1 MFNLHHLK
9 IQPLIMEY
17 SKIIAITGLPGL
29 FELISSK
36 SDGGIVRS
44 LDDKSTRF
52 VSSRVHQFSHL
63 ESIEV
68 YTTRHN
74 VNLVDV
80 LKAMEGSKE
89 KLPDDKD
96 SSGLRTYFE
105 KVYPEL
111 DFDRVY
117 TSDLKKMVKW
127 YAVLAKNEVE
137 IKLSEPVAAKETPVD
152 EEIEKEEK
160 PAKKATAV
168 KSEIKPVEKTTED
181 KKQAKIIEEP
191 KATEKKP
198 VAKKAAEKKEAS
210 VKPAKKADT
219 KKTDPKK
226 ADPKTAKKS
235 AAKPAAKK
243 AAPKKAAPKKK

>member
-1 MFNLHHLK
+1 
-9 IQPLIMEY
+9 MEY

-44 LDDKSTRF
+44 LDDKSTKF

-80 LKAMEGSKE
+80 LKAMESSKE

-96 SSGLRTYFE
+96 SAALKSYFE

-117 TSDLKKMVKW
+117 ASDLKKMVKW
-127 YAVLAKNEVE
+127 YAVLSKNEIE
-137 IKLSEPVAAKETPVD
+137 IKLSEPAEEPVEETA
-152 EEIEKEEK
+152 EEVKEEK
-160 PAKKATAV
+160 PAKKETSAKTEKKAAED
-168 KSEIKPVEKTTED
+168 KKPVKKAAEAKTAEPKTVKKTDKKEPKEEKTT
-181 KKQAKIIEEP
+181 KKE
-191 KATEKKP
+191 T
-198 VAKKAAEKKEAS
+198 AKKAAPATAKKS
-210 VKPAKKADT
+210 VDKPA
-219 KKTDPKK
+219 
-226 ADPKTAKKS
+226 AKKS
-235 AAKPAAKK
+235 AAKKK
-243 AAPKKAAPKKK
+243 

>member
-1 MFNLHHLK
+1 M
-9 IQPLIMEY
+9 MEY
-17 SKIIAITGLPGL
+17 SKIIAITGLSGL
-29 FELISSK
+29 FELVSSK

-80 LKAMEGSKE
+80 LKAMESSKE

-96 SSGLRTYFE
+96 AAALKSYFG

-117 TSDLKKMVKW
+117 ASDLKKMVKW
-127 YAVLAKNEVE
+127 YAVLSKNEVE
-137 IKLSEPVAAKETPVD
+137 IKLSEPAEEAVEETP
-152 EEIEKEEK
+152 IEVKEEK
-160 PAKKATAV
+160 PAKKAATAKAEV
-168 KSEIKPVEKTTED
+168 KAAE
-181 KKQAKIIEEP
+181 
-191 KATEKKP
+191 EKKP
-198 VAKKAAEKKEAS
+198 VKKAAESKATE
-210 VKPAKKADT
+210 VKPAKKPT
-219 KKTDPKK
+219 EKKEVAEVKPAKKEKAKK
-226 ADPKTAKKS
+226 AEPATAKKS
-235 AAKPAAKK
+235 AEKPAAKK
-243 AAPKKAAPKKK
+243 PAAKKK

>member
-1 MFNLHHLK
+1 
-9 IQPLIMEY
+9 MEY

-44 LDDKSTRF
+44 LDDKSTKF

-80 LKAMEGSKE
+80 LKAMESSNE

-96 SSGLRTYFE
+96 SAALKSYFE

-117 TSDLKKMVKW
+117 ASDLKKMVKW
-127 YAVLAKNEVE
+127 YSVLSKNQVE
-137 IKLSEPVAAKETPVD
+137 IKLSEPAEEPV
-152 EEIEKEEK
+152 EEVVSEKEEK
-160 PAKKATAV
+160 PAKKEVA
-168 KSEIKPVEKTTED
+168 
-181 KKQAKIIEEP
+181 AK
-191 KATEKKP
+191 TEKKAAEEKKP
-198 VAKKAAEKKEAS
+198 VKKAAEAKETKPAKKTSDKKETKEVKTAKKEVAKKAAPAAAKKSAD
-210 VKPAKKADT
+210 KPA
-219 KKTDPKK
+219 
-226 ADPKTAKKS
+226 AKKS
-235 AAKPAAKK
+235 AAKKK
-243 AAPKKAAPKKK
+243 

>member
-9 IQPLIMEY
+9 IQPLYMEY

-89 KLPDDKD
+89 KLPDEKD
-96 SSGLRTYFE
+96 SGQ
-105 KVYPEL
+105 
-111 DFDRVY
+111 
-117 TSDLKKMVKW
+117 LKS
-127 YAVLAKNEVE
+127 Y
-137 IKLSEPVAAKETPVD
+137 
-152 EEIEKEEK
+152 
-160 PAKKATAV
+160 
-168 KSEIKPVEKTTED
+168 
-181 KKQAKIIEEP
+181 
-191 KATEKKP
+191 
-198 VAKKAAEKKEAS
+198 
-210 VKPAKKADT
+210 
-219 KKTDPKK
+219 
-226 ADPKTAKKS
+226 
-235 AAKPAAKK
+235 
-243 AAPKKAAPKKK
+243 

>member
-80 LKAMEGSKE
+80 LKAMESSKE

-96 SSGLRTYFE
+96 SSGLKAYFE

-117 TSDLKKMVKW
+117 TSDLKKMAKW

-137 IKLSEPVAAKETPVD
+137 IKLSEPVAEEETPVA
-152 EEIEKEEK
+152 EEIAKEEK
-160 PAKKATAV
+160 PAKKAPAV
-168 KSEIKPVEKTTED
+168 KSETKAAVKVTED
-181 KKQAKIIEEP
+181 KKPAKITAEP
-191 KATEKKP
+191 
-198 VAKKAAEKKEAS
+198 KAAEKKPAPKKADSKKE
-210 VKPAKKADT
+210 VPEKPAKKADT
-219 KKTDPKK
+219 KKTDSKK
-226 ADPKTAKKS
+226 ADPKAAKKS

-243 AAPKKAAPKKK
+243 TAPKKK

>member
-1 MFNLHHLK
+1 
-9 IQPLIMEY
+9 MEY

-44 LDDKSTRF
+44 LDDKSTKF

-80 LKAMEGSKE
+80 LKAMESSNE

-96 SSGLRTYFE
+96 SSALKSYFE

-117 TSDLKKMVKW
+117 ASDLKKMVKW
-127 YAVLAKNEVE
+127 YSVLSKNQVE
-137 IKLSEPVAAKETPVD
+137 IKLSEPA
-152 EEIEKEEK
+152 EE
-160 PAKKATAV
+160 
-168 KSEIKPVEKTTED
+168 PVE
-181 KKQAKIIEEP
+181 EE
-191 KATEKKP
+191 EE
-198 VAKKAAEKKEAS
+198 VAEVKE
-210 VKPAKKADT
+210 VKPAKKEASAKAEKKATEDKKPVKKAAET
-219 KKTDPKK
+219 KATEAKPAKKTADKKETKEVKTAKKEVAKK
-226 ADPKTAKKS
+226 AVPAAKKSADKPAAKKS
-235 AAKPAAKK
+235 AAKKK
-243 AAPKKAAPKKK
+243 

>member
-1 MFNLHHLK
+1 
-9 IQPLIMEY
+9 MEY

-89 KLPDDKD
+89 KPPDEKD
-96 SSGLRTYFE
+96 AGQLKSYFE
-105 KVYPEL
+105 KVFPEL

-117 TSDLKKMVKW
+117 ASDLKKMVKW
-127 YAVLAKNEVE
+127 YAALAKNQVE
-137 IKLSEPVAAKETPVD
+137 IKLSEPVAEEAEQEKAEPAIKEEKATRKPAPAIAEVKSASKPIEEKKPAKKTTEPKTAEVKPVKKETAKKAV
-152 EEIEKEEK
+152 EEK
-160 PAKKATAV
+160 PAKKAA
-168 KSEIKPVEKTTED
+168 
-181 KKQAKIIEEP
+181 
-191 KATEKKP
+191 
-198 VAKKAAEKKEAS
+198 
-210 VKPAKKADT
+210 
-219 KKTDPKK
+219 PKK
-226 ADPKTAKKS
+226 STPVKEVKKS
-235 AAKPAAKK
+235 SAKPAAKK
-243 AAPKKAAPKKK
+243 PGAKKK

>member
-1 MFNLHHLK
+1 
-9 IQPLIMEY
+9 MEY

-29 FELISSK
+29 FELVSSK

-80 LKAMEGSKE
+80 LKAMESSKE
-89 KLPDDKD
+89 KLPDEKD
-96 SSGLRTYFE
+96 GSGLKSYFE

-127 YAVLAKNEVE
+127 YSVLAKNAVE
-137 IKLSEPVAAKETPVD
+137 IKLSEPVVEEPAPTPVV
-152 EEIEKEEK
+152 EPKEEK
-160 PAKKATAV
+160 PAKKQA
-168 KSEIKPVEKTTED
+168 SSKPEV
-181 KKQAKIIEEP
+181 
-191 KATEKKP
+191 
-198 VAKKAAEKKEAS
+198 
-210 VKPAKKADT
+210 KADT
-219 KKTDPKK
+219 KSPEEKKVSKKPEVKEAAVKPLKKTTQKK
-226 ADPKTAKKS
+226 EIAEEKTV
-235 AAKPAAKK
+235 KK
-243 AAPKKAAPKKK
+243 AAPKKAETAVKKTVAKPADKKPAAKKK

>member
-1 MFNLHHLK
+1 
-9 IQPLIMEY
+9 MEY

-80 LKAMEGSKE
+80 LHAMESHKE

-96 SSGLRTYFE
+96 SDGLKSYFQ

-117 TSDLKKMVKW
+117 SSDLKKMVKW
-127 YAVLAKNEVE
+127 FAVLVKNQVE
-137 IKLSEPVAAKETPVD
+137 IKLSEPAVEETTAEAEPS
-152 EEIEKEEK
+152 EEKEEK
-160 PAKKATAV
+160 PAKKATA
-168 KSEIKPVEKTTED
+168 KSEVKITEEKKPA
-181 KKQAKIIEEP
+181 KKSAEP
-191 KATEKKP
+191 KAAEVKPVKKAADKKAPAEEKKEKKP
-198 VAKKAAEKKEAS
+198 VSKKET
-210 VKPAKKADT
+210 PA
-219 KKTDPKK
+219 P
-226 ADPKTAKKS
+226 AKKS

-243 AAPKKAAPKKK
+243 PAAKKK

>member
-1 MFNLHHLK
+1 
-9 IQPLIMEY
+9 MEY

-74 VNLVDV
+74 VNLVDI

-89 KLPDDKD
+89 KLPDDKEA
-96 SSGLRTYFE
+96 SALKSYFE

-111 DFDRVY
+111 DFERVY

-127 YAVLAKNEVE
+127 YSVLAKNEVE
-137 IKLSEPVAAKETPVD
+137 IKLSEPVAEEEVEPEIKEEVKPAKKAVPAKTETKAEVKSTDKKAALKKAEPKAP
-152 EEIEKEEK
+152 EIKPAKKAAGKKEAVSEK
-160 PAKKATAV
+160 PAKKAA
-168 KSEIKPVEKTTED
+168 S
-181 KKQAKIIEEP
+181 
-191 KATEKKP
+191 
-198 VAKKAAEKKEAS
+198 KKAE
-210 VKPAKKADT
+210 
-219 KKTDPKK
+219 PKK
-226 ADPKTAKKS
+226 AEPKPAKKS
-235 AAKPAAKK
+235 AAKPASKKPAAKK
-243 AAPKKAAPKKK
+243 K

>member
-1 MFNLHHLK
+1 
-9 IQPLIMEY
+9 MEY

-44 LDDKSTRF
+44 LDDQSTKF

-80 LKAMEGSKE
+80 LKAMESSKE

-96 SSGLRTYFE
+96 SSALKSYFE

-117 TSDLKKMVKW
+117 ASDLKKMAKW
-127 YAVLAKNEVE
+127 YSVLSRNQVE
-137 IKLSEPVAAKETPVD
+137 IKLSEPAEEPVEEVVAEV
-152 EEIEKEEK
+152 KEEK
-160 PAKKATAV
+160 PVKKEAPAKK
-168 KSEIKPVEKTTED
+168 E
-181 KKQAKIIEEP
+181 
-191 KATEKKP
+191 
-198 VAKKAAEKKEAS
+198 KKAAEDKKPVKKAAETKVAESKAVKKSDKKETKEVKTAKKEVTKKVAPAAGKKS
-210 VKPAKKADT
+210 ADKPA
-219 KKTDPKK
+219 
-226 ADPKTAKKS
+226 AKKS
-235 AAKPAAKK
+235 AAKKK
-243 AAPKKAAPKKK
+243 

>member
-1 MFNLHHLK
+1 
-9 IQPLIMEY
+9 MEY

-29 FELISSK
+29 YELISSK

-44 LDDKSTRF
+44 LYDKSTRF

-80 LKAMEGSKE
+80 LKAMESSKE

-96 SSGLRTYFE
+96 AAALKSYFG

-117 TSDLKKMVKW
+117 ASDLKKMVKW
-127 YAVLAKNEVE
+127 YAVLSKNEVE
-137 IKLSEPVAAKETPVD
+137 IKLSEPAEEAVEETPV
-152 EEIEKEEK
+152 EVNEEK
-160 PAKKATAV
+160 PAKKAATAKEEV
-168 KSEIKPVEKTTED
+168 KAAE
-181 KKQAKIIEEP
+181 
-191 KATEKKP
+191 EKKP
-198 VAKKAAEKKEAS
+198 VKKAAESKATEVKPARKPAEKKEVAE
-210 VKPAKKADT
+210 VKPAKKE
-219 KKTDPKK
+219 
-226 ADPKTAKKS
+226 TA
-235 AAKPAAKK
+235 
-243 AAPKKAAPKKK
+243 

>member
-1 MFNLHHLK
+1 
-9 IQPLIMEY
+9 MEY

-29 FELISSK
+29 FELVSSK
-36 SDGGIVRS
+36 TDGGIVRS

-80 LKAMEGSKE
+80 LKAMESAKE

-96 SSGLRTYFE
+96 AAALKSYFQ

-117 TSDLKKMVKW
+117 ASDLKKMVKW
-127 YAVLAKNEVE
+127 FSVLVKNEVE
-137 IKLSEPVAAKETPVD
+137 IKLSEAPAEEEETETPVA
-152 EEIEKEEK
+152 ELKEEK
-160 PAKKATAV
+160 PVKKTASPKSEIKEEKKSAKKPESKAEEVKPVKKAAQKNEAAEEKVTKKASPKKATAV
-168 KSEIKPVEKTTED
+168 KD
-181 KKQAKIIEEP
+181 
-191 KATEKKP
+191 EKKP
-198 VAKKAAEKKEAS
+198 
-210 VKPAKKADT
+210 PT
-219 KKTDPKK
+219 KT
-226 ADPKTAKKS
+226 
-235 AAKPAAKK
+235 AAKK
-243 AAPKKAAPKKK
+243 PASKKK

>member
-1 MFNLHHLK
+1 
-9 IQPLIMEY
+9 MEY

-74 VNLVDV
+74 VNLVDI
-80 LKAMEGSKE
+80 LKAMESSKE
-89 KLPDDKD
+89 KLPDDKEA
-96 SSGLRTYFE
+96 SALKSYFE

-111 DFDRVY
+111 DFERVY

-127 YAVLAKNEVE
+127 YSVLAKNEVE
-137 IKLSEPVAAKETPVD
+137 IKLSEPVA
-152 EEIEKEEK
+152 EEEVVPEIKEE
-160 PAKKATAV
+160 
-168 KSEIKPVEKTTED
+168 
-181 KKQAKIIEEP
+181 
-191 KATEKKP
+191 
-198 VAKKAAEKKEAS
+198 
-210 VKPAKKADT
+210 VKPAKKAVPVKTET
-219 KKTDPKK
+219 KTEI
-226 ADPKTAKKS
+226 KS
-235 AAKPAAKK
+235 TE
-243 AAPKKAAPKKK
+243 

>member
-1 MFNLHHLK
+1 
-9 IQPLIMEY
+9 MEY

-74 VNLVDV
+74 VNLVDI
-80 LKAMEGSKE
+80 LKAMESSKE
-89 KLPDDKD
+89 KLPDDKEA
-96 SSGLRTYFE
+96 SELKSYFE

-127 YAVLAKNEVE
+127 FSVLSKNQVE
-137 IKLSEPVAAKETPVD
+137 IKLSEPAVEEEETEIQIPEVKEIKPEKKSVSKELKAEVKSTEEKKPSKKPVEPKAAEVKPASKAKVKKET
-152 EEIEKEEK
+152 EKEE
-160 PAKKATAV
+160 PAKKSA
-168 KSEIKPVEKTTED
+168 S
-181 KKQAKIIEEP
+181 KKAEP
-191 KATEKKP
+191 KAAKKP
-198 VAKKAAEKKEAS
+198 
-210 VKPAKKADT
+210 
-219 KKTDPKK
+219 
-226 ADPKTAKKS
+226 

-243 AAPKKAAPKKK
+243 PAAKKPAAKKK

>member
-1 MFNLHHLK
+1 
-9 IQPLIMEY
+9 MEY

-80 LKAMEGSKE
+80 LKAMEGAKE

-96 SSGLRTYFE
+96 AGELKTYFE
-105 KVYPEL
+105 KVFPEL

-127 YAVLAKNEVE
+127 YSALAKNQVE
-137 IKLSEPVAAKETPVD
+137 IKLSEAV
-152 EEIEKEEK
+152 EEAVEEEK
-160 PAKKATAV
+160 AEPEVKTEKASKKPAPVKADAKADTKPAEKKQVKKTSDTKSAETKSVKKDTPKKEVAEV
-168 KSEIKPVEKTTED
+168 KS
-181 KKQAKIIEEP
+181 AK
-191 KATEKKP
+191 KATEKKEAP
-198 VAKKAAEKKEAS
+198 KKEA
-210 VKPAKKADT
+210 
-219 KKTDPKK
+219 
-226 ADPKTAKKS
+226 KKS
-235 AAKPAAKK
+235 SAKPAAKK
-243 AAPKKAAPKKK
+243 PAAKKK

>member
-1 MFNLHHLK
+1 
-9 IQPLIMEY
+9 MEY

-29 FELISSK
+29 FELVSSK

-74 VNLVDV
+74 VNLVDI
-80 LKAMEGSKE
+80 LKAMEVSKE

-96 SSGLRTYFE
+96 ASSLKSYFE

-111 DFDRVY
+111 DFERVY

-127 YAVLAKNEVE
+127 YSVLAKNQVE
-137 IKLSEPVAAKETPVD
+137 IKLPEPVAE
-152 EEIEKEEK
+152 EEIVPEIKEEEKPVKKSQPAKTEIVKAEDKK
-160 PAKKATAV
+160 PAKKSAEP
-168 KSEIKPVEKTTED
+168 KIPED
-181 KKQAKIIEEP
+181 KSSKKSAAKKET
-191 KATEKKP
+191 AEKP
-198 VAKKAAEKKEAS
+198 NKKAA
-210 VKPAKKADT
+210 
-219 KKTDPKK
+219 PKK
-226 ADPKTAKKS
+226 AEPKKAESKPAKKS

-243 AAPKKAAPKKK
+243 SASKKK

>member
-1 MFNLHHLK
+1 
-9 IQPLIMEY
+9 MEY

-36 SDGGIVRS
+36 TDGGIVRS

-68 YTTRHN
+68 YTVKHN

-96 SSGLRTYFE
+96 AGQLKSYFE
-105 KVYPEL
+105 KVFPEL

-117 TSDLKKMVKW
+117 ASDLKKMVKW
-127 YAVLAKNEVE
+127 YAVLAKNQVE
-137 IKLSEPVAAKETPVD
+137 IKLSEPVAEEPEQEEVQPAIAEEKPGKKAAPVKKETKTAAKPA
-152 EEIEKEEK
+152 EEKK
-160 PAKKATAV
+160 PAKKTA
-168 KSEIKPVEKTTED
+168 EEKPV
-181 KKQAKIIEEP
+181 KKDPAKKEETKSP
-191 KATEKKP
+191 
-198 VAKKAAEKKEAS
+198 KKAAAKKSTPVKEEKKS
-210 VKPAKKADT
+210 SG
-219 KKTDPKK
+219 
-226 ADPKTAKKS
+226 KS
-235 AAKPAAKK
+235 AAKKPGAKK
-243 AAPKKAAPKKK
+243 K

>member
-1 MFNLHHLK
+1 
-9 IQPLIMEY
+9 MEY

-74 VNLVDV
+74 VNLVDI
-80 LKAMEGSKE
+80 LKAMQDSGE
-89 KLPDDKD
+89 KLPDEKD
-96 SSGLRTYFE
+96 ADGLKSYFE

-127 YAVLAKNEVE
+127 FGVLDKNQVE
-137 IKLSEPVAAKETPVD
+137 LKLSEPSEEEEVTETASEVTEEKPARKTKQTKEEEVKKPTKKAEAKTEIKEPEKKAAKKAEPK
-152 EEIEKEEK
+152 KEEK
-160 PAKKATAV
+160 PAKKSA
-168 KSEIKPVEKTTED
+168 
-181 KKQAKIIEEP
+181 
-191 KATEKKP
+191 
-198 VAKKAAEKKEAS
+198 AKKESPAE
-210 VKPAKKADT
+210 T
-219 KKTDPKK
+219 
-226 ADPKTAKKS
+226 KTAKKS
-235 AAKPAAKK
+235 ASKPAEKKPAKK
-243 AAPKKAAPKKK
+243 K

>member
-1 MFNLHHLK
+1 
-9 IQPLIMEY
+9 MEY

-44 LDDKSTRF
+44 LDDKSTKF

-80 LKAMEGSKE
+80 LKAMESSNE

-96 SSGLRTYFE
+96 SAALKSYFE

-117 TSDLKKMVKW
+117 ASDLKKMVKW
-127 YAVLAKNEVE
+127 YSVLSKNQVE
-137 IKLSEPVAAKETPVD
+137 IKLSEPA
-152 EEIEKEEK
+152 EEPMEEVVSEKEEK
-160 PAKKATAV
+160 PTKKEVAAK
-168 KSEIKPVEKTTED
+168 
-181 KKQAKIIEEP
+181 
-191 KATEKKP
+191 TEKKAAEEKKP
-198 VAKKAAEKKEAS
+198 VKKAAEAKETKPPKKTSDKKETKEVKTAKKEVAKKAAPAAAKKSAD
-210 VKPAKKADT
+210 KPA
-219 KKTDPKK
+219 
-226 ADPKTAKKS
+226 AKKS
-235 AAKPAAKK
+235 AAKKK
-243 AAPKKAAPKKK
+243 